1 MWPTINRPTPPETA
15 MNRDPQ
21 EKAQIIYVP
30 ADRIVPRPEGNVGGD
45 GRALDTTDLQP
56 SIRKRGVLKPLEII
70 LGPNGEFY
78 LEDGYRRWTAA
89 RQIDPALPV
98 PVILR
103 DVPDEDIAELRAIFM
118 MSQPHAPLVID
129 DQGNVTGGWCR
140 VVHELAESG
149 KRNFEIADLCG
160 MTTDAAGAYVRLY
173 DEPRAIKEAVAA
185 ERMAITVYSLIK
197 TAPQEMKEFIVAKRG
212 QITASYVRE
221 VRDNWPEIA
230 QRGQEESEEAKTVE
244 IERETVEQER
254 EHGHDQDRDEIPT
267 ARLLNGA
274 LHRLRQAAERE
285 LEASDYFILE
295 QIEQVLEGLI

>member
-1 MWPTINRPTPPETA
+1 MEQGQQQQAKLIWVSVSKIHARPG
-15 MNRDPQ
+15 
-21 EKAQIIYVP
+21 
-30 ADRIVPRPEGNVGGD
+30 GNMGGEE
-45 GRALDTTDLQP
+45 RTRDTTDIQP
-56 SIRKRGVLKPLEII
+56 SIREDGIWQPLQVTVRPDGDYE
-70 LGPNGEFY
+70 LQ
-78 LEDGYRRWTAA
+78 DGYRRWTAA
-89 RQIDPALPV
+89 RQIDTEMIVPAV
-98 PVILR
+98 VR
-103 DVPDEDIAELRAIFM
+103 DVPPEKMAAMQAALM
-118 MSQPHAPLVID
+118 MNREHAPLVMD
-129 DQGNVTGGWCR
+129 NQGNVTGGWCR